1 MGKYILKRE
10 TVADVGQRIK
20 EARLQLRLQQKEMS
34 ATLQM
39 APSYLSE
46 IEAGKANP
54 GPEFFLKMVYEY
66 NVNPN
71 YLFLGIGD
79 MFFGPERILRTE
91 DYDMEDGHVDSVEKL
106 FWVMESSPY
115 FKNNILSYASRF
127 FIENEEFLKKSI
139 EKYRPKK
146 EKSKE

>member
-1 MGKYILKRE
+1 MARYILKRE

-139 EKYRPKK
+139 EKYRPKIEKGK
-146 EKSKE
+146 E

>member
-20 EARLQLRLQQKEMS
+20 EVRLQLRLQQKEMS

-71 YLFLGIGD
+71 YLFLGLGD
-79 MFFGPERILRTE
+79 MFFGPERILKTE
-91 DYDMEDGHVDSVEKL
+91 DFDMENGHVDSVEKL
-106 FWVMESSPY
+106 FWMMESSPY
-115 FKNNILSYASRF
+115 FKNNVLSFACRF
-127 FIENEEFLKKSI
+127 FLENEEFLKMSIAKYRSKI
-139 EKYRPKK
+139 EKGK
-146 EKSKE
+146 E

>member
-1 MGKYILKRE
+1 MARYILKRE
-10 TVADVGQRIK
+10 TTADVGQRIK
-20 EARLQLRLQQKEMS
+20 EVRLQLRIQQKEM
-34 ATLQM
+34 AETLQM

-46 IEAGKANP
+46 IESGKANP

-71 YLFLGIGD
+71 YLFLGLGD

-91 DYDMEDGHVDSVEKL
+91 EFDMENGHVDSVEKL
-106 FWVMESSPY
+106 FWMMENSPY

-127 FIENEEFLKKSI
+127 FLENEEFLKKSI
-139 EKYRPKK
+139 EKYSSKK
-146 EKSKE
+146 EKGKE